1 VQARKAVS
9 LPFLKLSF
17 KLRKVE
23 TPRRREAEKLKI
35 EKRNSREKPRDFLN
49 SFLKKTLRL
58 CVSALKNPSVNSDF
72 KSRK

>member
-9 LPFLKLSF
+9 LRFLKLSF

-35 EKRNSREKPRDFLN
+35 EKRSLSEKPRGFLN
-49 SFLKKTLRL
+49 SFLKKLGI
-58 CVSALKNPSVNSDF
+58 SALKNPSMNSDF
-72 KSRK
+72 KSREVTK